1 MITVLHRPAVA
12 RLGLA
17 GLVSEIG
24 DWMLFIALP
33 LFVLQ
38 LTDSPLVTAT
48 VFILELLPT
57 ILAGPLAGVLVDR
70 WDPWRLMAGVA
81 LLQAVGL
88 LPLLFVGSPDTLW
101 LIYSVVVVESVL
113 GTVIEPCRTA
123 TAATLVPAG
132 ELMAVNQLM
141 GILSAVARLVGGPI
155 GGVILGFYGIRA
167 VLIADAATF
176 LLAAVL
182 LGIGLRRRPAAAD
195 RQVVAAPGRL
205 LHEWAEG
212 FRIVASSRI
221 LRRAMGVVGCTAA
234 AQGAFV
240 VLFVLFV
247 LRDLDGTEADVGVL
261 RGVQAIGAIVGGL
274 LMTPLIKRLA
284 PDRLVAVAALAFGVV
299 SLAIWNAPTLTG
311 GFGVYVRCSSSQ
323 GCPGSP

>member
-1 MITVLHRPAVA
+1 M
-12 RLGLA
+12 
-17 GLVSEIG
+17 
-24 DWMLFIALP
+24 
-33 LFVLQ
+33 
-38 LTDSPLVTAT
+38 
-48 VFILELLPT
+48 
-57 ILAGPLAGVLVDR
+57 
-70 WDPWRLMAGVA
+70 
-81 LLQAVGL
+81 
-88 LPLLFVGSPDTLW
+88 
-101 LIYSVVVVESVL
+101 
-113 GTVIEPCRTA
+113 IEPCRTA

-284 PDRLVAVAALAFGVV
+284 PDRLVAVAALAFGLV

-311 GFGVYVRCSSSQ
+311 AFGVYVALFIVAGVPGIALMTGLITLLQTHSTEADRGRIISVFFAAFGAGQAVGMLVAGLVGTGSGLTVALQMQ
-323 GCPGSP
+323 GALYLLAGVLALRLTAHGAAASTVSAEGAAGSLAKD